1 MSPTNSH
8 TGPTIGGEGTAEP
21 ATEVQVLEDHVRQS
35 NSTDSDA
42 SSDKIGN
49 AHVPAAAQT
58 AAADVTGTYLDDDK
72 VAHATTAGEAVPAAG
87 VHSSAAVDSSST
99 SEIASIDE
107 ACTTGVDIDLQD
119 RGHLPAVVC
128 RVSGGE
134 HVREANTMQSSPIYG
149 VATASSQAFTPT
161 QNRLAQNPKQGVHRL
176 ETESSPQLYFWY
188 MAWYISWLLASC
200 PPPTSPPPNFKHPL
214 HHPPL
219 VCFPLTTCAFQR
231 ESSGVRQGAPHTI
244 RFACVMEKP

>member
-200 PPPTSPPPNFKHPL
+200 PPPPHTHTHTHPPPQLQASPSSPPTSLLPA
-214 HHPPL
+214 HHL
-219 VCFPLTTCAFQR
+219 CFPEGKLWCQTR
-231 ESSGVRQGAPHTI
+231 GSSYN
-244 RFACVMEKP
+244 